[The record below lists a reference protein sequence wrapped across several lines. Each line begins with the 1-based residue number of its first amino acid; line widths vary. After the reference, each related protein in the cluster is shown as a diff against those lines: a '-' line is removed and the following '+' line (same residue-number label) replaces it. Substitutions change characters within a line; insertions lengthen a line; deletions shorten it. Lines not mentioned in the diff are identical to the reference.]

1 MIDASS
7 VEIIPF
13 ETTDNDNKNIKE
25 DISFKIIVIGDSGVG
40 KSCLSL
46 KGVRNVFHDTYA
58 ITVNFD
64 ILSLY
69 LKINSQIIKLQIW
82 DICGNE
88 KYRSLISSYYR
99 QATLCVIVYSI
110 DKASSFDSL
119 NTWIKNVYTHASPE
133 CRLFLIGNKADLEDS
148 RVVPYEEGKLFA
160 EKHKCDLFMETS
172 AKTGLNAKE
181 LFVQCGLL
189 VYRDYLENQKKKE
202 LNIND
207 DKLMKI
213 TNNNIKSIQLNS
225 DDYDEEYIN
234 RNESCC

>member
-1 MIDASS
+1 MDKY
-7 VEIIPF
+7 EILSD
-13 ETTDNDNKNIKE
+13 EYQNHDL
-25 DISFKIIVIGDSGVG
+25 SFKVIVIGNSGVG
-40 KSCLSL
+40 KSCLAIKATKNIFEHNYFATVGFEFFSFN
-46 KGVRNVFHDTYA
+46 VRFNNDKV
-58 ITVNFD
+58 
-64 ILSLY
+64 
-69 LKINSQIIKLQIW
+69 IKLQIW
-82 DICGNE
+82 DTCGNE

-189 VYRDYLENQKKKE
+189 VYKDYLENQKKKE

-213 TNNNIKSIQLNS
+213 TNKNIKSIQLNS
-225 DDYDEEYIN
+225 DDYDEEYVN